1 MKDTFFNHDEHLII
15 SKKQVENFEDLIGTI
30 NAQLEDNFNVRICY
44 DKNDEFMN
52 YPKTKSE
59 EAFSGFAILNQSETI
74 YPEVKTS
81 MDKIIIIDDKGEE
94 HQFTNIK
101 DLVAYANSFSMS
113 WLPDGFSW
121 ELFPKNKEANNETSN

>member
-81 MDKIIIIDDKGEE
+81 INVVLDYLKQSEVDGWVDLKTQLKELLDKVKDEEIDCE
-94 HQFTNIK
+94 
-101 DLVAYANSFSMS
+101 
-113 WLPDGFSW
+113 
-121 ELFPKNKEANNETSN
+121 EANNETSN